1 MADLSASR
9 IPRKL
14 DGGEEVVEGRFDGS
28 SPKHAV
34 HVDEVCEAHR
44 RHPLA
49 IGGTSALKFLR
60 STSRIDRS
68 QRRTAIE
75 VPQQKRL
82 MARLLP
88 NEPKTFTFG
97 EYLDPSVTLWTQSE
111 LVRVEQDGSLCVGT
125 EPPHAVA
132 HQPACSLDY
141 GQRVATSGLHE
152 HDIEVGATV
161 LCIDQPGQQSA
172 IALLALTFA
181 GEKDP
186 PTLRDESA
194 ASPHPMTGTAP

>member
-1 MADLSASR
+1 MANLSASR
-9 IPRKL
+9 IPREL
-14 DGGEEVVEGRFDGS
+14 DGGEEVVESRFDGS
-28 SPKHAV
+28 GPKHAV

-49 IGGTSALKFLR
+49 IGGTSALKFLG

-68 QRRTAIE
+68 QRCTAIK

-97 EYLDPSVTLWTQSE
+97 ERLDPSVTFWTQSE
-111 LVRVEQDGSLCVGT
+111 LVRIKQDGSLCVGT

-141 GQRVATSGLHE
+141 SQRVATSGLHE

-161 LCIDQPGQQSA
+161 LCIDQPGQ
-172 IALLALTFA
+172 
-181 GEKDP
+181 
-186 PTLRDESA
+186 
-194 ASPHPMTGTAP
+194 